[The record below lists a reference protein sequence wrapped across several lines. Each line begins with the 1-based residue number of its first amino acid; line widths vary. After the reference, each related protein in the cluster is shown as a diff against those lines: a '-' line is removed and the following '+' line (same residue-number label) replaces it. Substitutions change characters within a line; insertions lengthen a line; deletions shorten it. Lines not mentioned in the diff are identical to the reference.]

1 MATRSRVADTNMPS
15 KAKAKGNS
23 GERELCKILAEIFEG
38 SFIRVPGSGAYIGG
52 INAVRREYLSE
63 GQVRHAKGDIQP
75 PDFMP
80 KLVLECKF
88 YADFPFHAL
97 MTPGSIPQL
106 DTWIEQTLDCVETGD
121 VWYVA
126 FKINRRGFFAAVPF
140 EGSEKY
146 TFGNHAVYTGKHGK
160 FIVTEL
166 TEFFTNNKDAVLQLT
181 A

>member
-1 MATRSRVADTNMPS
+1 MPS

-23 GERELCKILAEIFEG
+23 GERELCKILAGIFEG

-52 INAVRREYLSE
+52 TNAIRREYMSE

-88 YADFPFHAL
+88 YADFPFHSL
-97 MTPGSIPQL
+97 MTPGAIPQL
-106 DTWIEQTLDCVETGD
+106 DTWIEQTLDCVEEGD

-126 FKINRRGFFAAVPF
+126 FKINRRGFFATVPF

-146 TFGNHAVYTGKHGK
+146 TFGNHSVYTGKHGK
-160 FIVTEL
+160 FVVTEL
-166 TEFFTNNKDAVLQLT
+166 SEFFTLNKDIILQIT